1 MSGRMRISDVPDL
14 KAWDSQAEALGVFV
28 PAPAMT
34 YTELVATIRG
44 HGFMVQPLF
53 DPRGQGYVRLAVRGS
68 CNGIPFATDTCL
80 QLLPNTDFRPYL
92 ETFYAALG
100 MGIEPIFS
108 GRG

>member
-1 MSGRMRISDVPDL
+1 MTISDVPDL
-14 KAWDSQAEALGVFV
+14 STWDSQAKTLGVFV

-34 YTELVATIRG
+34 YNELVATIRG
-44 HGFMVQPLF
+44 HGFSVNPLF
-53 DPRGQGYVRLAVRGS
+53 DPRGQGFVRLHVHGF

-92 ETFYAALG
+92 ETFYAAMG

-108 GRG
+108 GRA